1 MDLDY
6 FLTEV
11 LGTSTQHRKFYH
23 FTDKANLAS
32 IRQHGLLSTNELR
45 RRGLLS
51 SFKTGGDT
59 NSLRSDFA
67 SGTQAPRSVRL
78 VAVVLCHR

>member
-32 IRQHGLLSTNELR
+32 IRQHGLLSTN
-45 RRGLLS
+45 G
-51 SFKTGGDT
+51 
-59 NSLRSDFA
+59 
-67 SGTQAPRSVRL
+67 
-78 VAVVLCHR
+78 